1 MSVAAPDRTTDTPE
15 PATAAPRRRKSWR
28 SYWPQYVAVAPF
40 YLLFLVFGL
49 FPIVFSIVLS
59 FTDWDGMGEIQFVG
73 LAQYQYLLT
82 DTRFWNA
89 VGNTFIIWFLST
101 IPMLFLALV
110 IAFLLHSNIR
120 FKGAYRVAY
129 FIPNVTSMVA
139 MTIVFGSVFS
149 DSFGLVNS
157 ALTALGAEPVAWL
170 SSDWGIK
177 ITISVMVIWRFTGYN
192 AIIYLAGLQSIPTE
206 LYDAARVDG
215 AEQLAHLH
223 LDHHPAAAAGDPVH
237 RDHLDHRW
245 TEPVHRAAGAAGQ
258 QRRYRRGGHDD
269 RALPVQPGVHP
280 VRLRL
285 RLGDRLGAVHPGGGV
300 RRDQL
305 AAAARTRRASG
316 RQEAEG
322 ADAMTT
328 TTLNHPGKATTGR
341 RERHPGQARNLV
353 ARLVTHLC
361 VLVGVLLSLFPFYWM
376 LAMSTNTTADI
387 FASPPK
393 LTFGPHF
400 VENVQN
406 VLSNID
412 LVGAFVNTVIVAG
425 ALAILVMLFDSLAA
439 FAFAKYDFPGKNVLF
454 VILLATFLVPGSL
467 SLVPSFVLMSAFG
480 WIGDLRALIIP
491 GAANAFGIFLLRQFA
506 SASIPDSLIES
517 ARIDGAGFFRTWWS
531 VGVPMLRGGLAF
543 LGIFTFIGAWN
554 DYVWP
559 LVVLVDPQ
567 RQTLQTA
574 LATLNSVYATDYGM
588 IMAGAVISVVP
599 LIGVFIIGSRH
610 FIANIAAGALKG

>member
-215 AEQLAHLH
+215 ASSWRIFTSITIPLLR
-223 LDHHPAAAAGDPVH
+223 PVI
-237 RDHLDHRW
+237 LF
-245 TEPVHRAAGAAGQ
+245 TVITSTI
-258 QRRYRRGGHDD
+258 GGP
-269 RALPVQPGVHP
+269 RTMQVA
-280 VRLRL
+280 LRL
-285 RLGDRLGAVHPGGGV
+285 
-300 RRDQL
+300 
-305 AAAARTRRASG
+305 
-316 RQEAEG
+316 
-322 ADAMTT
+322 
-328 TTLNHPGKATTGR
+328 K
-341 RERHPGQARNLV
+341 
-353 ARLVTHLC
+353 
-361 VLVGVLLSLFPFYWM
+361 F
-376 LAMSTNTTADI
+376 
-387 FASPPK
+387 
-393 LTFGPHF
+393 
-400 VENVQN
+400 
-406 VLSNID
+406 
-412 LVGAFVNTVIVAG
+412 
-425 ALAILVMLFDSLAA
+425 
-439 FAFAKYDFPGKNVLF
+439 
-454 VILLATFLVPGSL
+454 
-467 SLVPSFVLMSAFG
+467 
-480 WIGDLRALIIP
+480 
-491 GAANAFGIFLLRQFA
+491 
-506 SASIPDSLIES
+506 
-517 ARIDGAGFFRTWWS
+517 
-531 VGVPMLRGGLAF
+531 
-543 LGIFTFIGAWN
+543 
-554 DYVWP
+554 
-559 LVVLVDPQ
+559 
-567 RQTLQTA
+567 
-574 LATLNSVYATDYGM
+574 
-588 IMAGAVISVVP
+588 
-599 LIGVFIIGSRH
+599 
-610 FIANIAAGALKG
+610 